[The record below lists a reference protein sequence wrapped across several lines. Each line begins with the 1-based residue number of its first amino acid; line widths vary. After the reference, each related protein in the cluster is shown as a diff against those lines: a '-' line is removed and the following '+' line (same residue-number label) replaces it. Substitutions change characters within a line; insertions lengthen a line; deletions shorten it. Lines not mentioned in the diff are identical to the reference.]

1 MLVVVVV
8 VVVLG
13 WRERGDVFPFCKEI
27 FPVLCSV
34 EKGEERRRRRR
45 LEVDV
50 GRRWIGFLGGF
61 YSFIDPCVSLSR
73 YCRIYMYLGI

>member
-1 MLVVVVV
+1 MSFLFARKFF
-8 VVVLG
+8 L
-13 WRERGDVFPFCKEI
+13 
-27 FPVLCSV
+27 VLCSM
-34 EKGEERRRRRR
+34 EKGEERRRRRRR